1 MLTAIQNAWAAD
13 YDEDHFKM
21 PYQFIPE
28 RYLDQ
33 SEGAGTPHYGYGAGS
48 RMCAGSHLANREL
61 YTAYIRLI
69 TAFKMTPPKDSADRP
84 ILDAIE
90 CNAIP
95 TALTTEP
102 KPFKVGFEARDAESL
117 RKWIAESDERTKD
130 L

>member
-1 MLTAIQNAWAAD
+1 
-13 YDEDHFKM
+13 
-21 PYQFIPE
+21 
-28 RYLDQ
+28 
-33 SEGAGTPHYGYGAGS
+33 
-48 RMCAGSHLANREL
+48 MCAGSHLANREL

-69 TAFKMTPPKDSADRP
+69 TAFTMHPARDPADAP

-102 KPFKVGFEARDAESL
+102 KPFKVGFKVRDLERL
-117 RKWIAESDERTKD
+117 ERWIKESDERTRG

>member
-1 MLTAIQNAWAAD
+1 MAD
-13 YDEDHFKM
+13 R
-21 PYQFIPE
+21 FIPE
-28 RYLDQ
+28 RYLEQ

-61 YTAYIRLI
+61 YTAFIRLI
-69 TAFKMTPPKDSADRP
+69 TAFTMHPAQNKEDLPV
-84 ILDAIE
+84 LDAIE

-102 KPFKVGFEARDAESL
+102 KPFKVGFKPRDAALLE
-117 RKWIAESDERTKD
+117 KWIAESDERTKE

>member
-1 MLTAIQNAWAAD
+1 
-13 YDEDHFKM
+13 M
-21 PYQFIPE
+21 PDRFIPE
-28 RYLDQ
+28 RYLDVG
-33 SEGAGTPHYGYGAGS
+33 EGSGTPHYGYGAGS

-69 TAFKMTPPKDSADRP
+69 TAFTMHPARDPADRP

-102 KPFKVGFEARDAESL
+102 KPFKVGFKPRDASKL
-117 RKWIAESDERTKD
+117 QQWIAESDERTKE